1 MAGRGAQMDEV
12 IQVRDSNCLDRSGTN
27 AYGNSG
33 QIGELLEMKSTRFAH
48 GFDIWSEWKTR
59 VKDDRQD
66 SYLNNNV
73 EGSTI

>member
-12 IQVRDSNCLDRSGTN
+12 IQARDSNCLDRSGTN

-48 GFDIWSEWKTR
+48 GFDI
-59 VKDDRQD
+59 
-66 SYLNNNV
+66 
-73 EGSTI
+73 